1 MTGITF
7 VRREIDRPI
16 DVRWQTGVHLNHAVE
31 VAFVPIVSAP
41 RLIGHVLNGETL
53 VRRKRNV
60 RQRPGAAFLDR
71 RLKHGIEFFL
81 RNHKRL
87 SPILVA
93 LPQRT
98 LAWNLCLQLANDLDK
113 MRIRISWRYGVV
125 K

>member
-16 DVRWQTGVHLNHAVE
+16 DEDRQISIHLNHAME
-31 VAFVPIVSAP
+31 ITFVPIVAAP
-41 RLIGHVLNGETL
+41 RLIGHVLDSETL

-71 RLKHGIEFFL
+71 ELKHRIEFFL
-81 RNHKRL
+81 RNHKWL
-87 SPILVA
+87 APNFVA

-98 LAWNLCLQLANDLDK
+98 ASPVRQSDGLVLW
-113 MRIRISWRYGVV
+113 
-125 K
+125 